1 MESHKS
7 DHDEEE
13 FTSMENSNLAD
24 RLRDISQDRLVEE
37 VIALWDEINNMEIE
51 LAASRRQMR
60 SIELEKYSQ
69 IDSGRPLIAEYEE
82 KLRIANTKIT
92 QLEEKIENAKMRNSA
107 FASDQNK
114 LKKLEL
120 KNAKLLQNEEELL
133 MLVLDMEMHIEK
145 LIKTIEE

>member
-69 IDSGRPLIAEYEE
+69 KDSGRPLIAEYEE

-92 QLEEKIENAKMRNSA
+92 QLEKKIENAKMRNSA